1 MIHRQ
6 GTIFSL
12 ILTPDM
18 HRDFRG
24 FYLLSITSIF
34 TTIGKKIRSNTMPCR
49 QEIIQKRIPCCH
61 VFPL

>member
-12 ILTPDM
+12 ILSPDM

-24 FYLLSITSIF
+24 FCLLSITF
-34 TTIGKKIRSNTMPCR
+34 FFATIGKEIRSNTMPCR
-49 QEIIQKRIPCCH
+49 QEIIQKRIPFCH